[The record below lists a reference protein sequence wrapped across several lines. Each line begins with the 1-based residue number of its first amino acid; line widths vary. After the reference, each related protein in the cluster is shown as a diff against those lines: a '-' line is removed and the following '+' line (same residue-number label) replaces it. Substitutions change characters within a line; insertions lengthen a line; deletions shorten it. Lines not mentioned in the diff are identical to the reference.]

1 LRNGF
6 IFARP
11 HAVTINRLKAHT
23 VLYLFDAL
31 GFSVVPCEYRGEEF
45 MTIQE
50 LKAVVPS
57 EKTAA
62 KVHVKY
68 RNMEGKNEDGTLV
81 TMLLD
86 QINYRTK
93 RQGLR

>member
-1 LRNGF
+1 
-6 IFARP
+6 
-11 HAVTINRLKAHT
+11 
-23 VLYLFDAL
+23 
-31 GFSVVPCEYRGEEF
+31 